1 MPIEGLEYIL
11 DKIDLILLMSV
22 NPGFGGQKF
31 INNVLGKVAQARDM
45 IDSSGKDIRLQV
57 DGGINNKNIKEIF
70 TAGADTFVV
79 GSHIFNSNDYNATI
93 GELKT
98 EMA

>member
-31 INNVLGKVAQARDM
+31 INNVLGKVAQARYM